1 MITKEIIL
9 NTLNSQT
16 LSFQQLGVKN
26 IGLFGSFLRDQ
37 QTEKSDIDL
46 LVEFYPEFEN
56 FNNLMS
62 LYDLLELLFENRKI
76 EIVTK
81 NGLSPFI
88 GPHILNQTQYV

>member
-37 QTEKSDIDL
+37 QTDKSDIDL

-56 FNNLMS
+56 FNNLMA

>member
-16 LSFQQLGVKN
+16 LTFQQLGVKN
-26 IGLFGSFLRDQ
+26 IGLFGSFLRGQ
-37 QTEKSDIDL
+37 QTEKSDIDF

-56 FNNLMS
+56 FNNLMA

>member
-56 FNNLMS
+56 FNNLMA